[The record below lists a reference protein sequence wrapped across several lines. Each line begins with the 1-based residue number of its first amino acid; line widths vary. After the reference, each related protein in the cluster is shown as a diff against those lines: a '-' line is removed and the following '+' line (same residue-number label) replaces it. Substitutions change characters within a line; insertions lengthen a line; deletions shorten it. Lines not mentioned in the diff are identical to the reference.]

1 MIISNDCK
9 WIWYK
14 TMCAQSPQSYL
25 LMVCHDFANLFMAI
39 VLLRFLLL
47 TPHSEQLNLILLLHP
62 IHQHVSY
69 IFLVECHMNSTIS
82 NGAATNWEAPWTHRG
97 FFAGLILR
105 LLRGNHRMDAFI
117 QSFSLACPGGGIGG
131 FMNGQATKS
140 RKAIWRG
147 VYSRWVSKW
156 RVSLSIF
163 RTRPNKTGTH

>member
-1 MIISNDCK
+1 MTPMLPANGWPWFCQSFHGHCSPPFFVVNAAFWTIKSNS
-9 WIWYK
+9 
-14 TMCAQSPQSYL
+14 TSA
-25 LMVCHDFANLFMAI
+25 
-39 VLLRFLLL
+39 
-47 TPHSEQLNLILLLHP
+47 PHSST
-62 IHQHVSY
+62 VSY

-163 RTRPNKTGTH
+163 RTRPYKTGTH